1 MLYTIH
7 SSYLLCRNG
16 TYYYNRRIPIDI
28 RHIYPSS
35 RIVLSLRTRSKAVAT
50 RGANSLTAKLEDYW
64 SSIRVQSIAEKMLPT
79 VSHTESKL
87 SGINFSTATAQ
98 YLALKGVGKEK
109 YFTTYTM
116 RNSGYLIACLGDQ
129 DLMAIPSSS
138 GGKFRDALVKRGLAS
153 SSIKRIFTSV
163 RSIVSLAISEH
174 GLDTR
179 NPFANVYFP
188 ERNDTKRRLP
198 ISANHIKQVQQSCM
212 EMNDDKRHLLCLIS
226 DTGLRLSEAVGLRTQ
241 DIHLNSPIPYLSIQ
255 ENEVRRL
262 KTKQSKR
269 DIPLVGASLWAATA
283 IKETADTYYAF
294 PRYTKEGQ
302 CNANSASAA
311 LNKWLQSQVNKDA
324 VCHSFRHSLR
334 DRLRAVQCPSDITD
348 AIGGW
353 ATTNIGQGYG
363 TDNRLDVLHEWMRKI
378 AS

>member
-1 MLYTIH
+1 MMYKTPY
-7 SSYLLCRNG
+7 SYLLCRNG
-16 TYYYNRRIPIDI
+16 TYYYNRRIPKDI
-28 RHIYPSS
+28 RHIYPSI
-35 RIVLSLRTRSKAVAT
+35 RIVLSLRTRSKAAAI
-50 RGANSLTAKLEDYW
+50 RGATSLTVKLEEYW
-64 SSIRVQSIAEKMLPT
+64 STVRVKCFAEKMLPT
-79 VSHTESKL
+79 INRTDSKL
-87 SGINFSTATAQ
+87 SGIKFSTATTQ

-129 DLMAIPSSS
+129 DLMAIPSSN

-163 RSIVSLAISEH
+163 RSIVSLAMSEH
-174 GLDTR
+174 GLDMI

-212 EMNDDKRHLLCLIS
+212 KMNDDKRHLLCLIS
-226 DTGLRLSEAVGLRTQ
+226 DTGLRLSEAVGLRIQ

-283 IKETADTYYAF
+283 IKETTDTYYAF
-294 PRYTKEGQ
+294 PRYTKDGQ
-302 CNANSASAA
+302 CNANSASAT

-353 ATTNIGQGYG
+353 AATNIGQTYGAGY
-363 TDNRLDVLHEWMRKI
+363 DLDVLHEWMRKI
-378 AS
+378 TS

>member
-1 MLYTIH
+1 MMYKTPY
-7 SSYLLCRNG
+7 SYLLCRNG
-16 TYYYNRRIPIDI
+16 TYYYNRRIPKDI
-28 RHIYPSS
+28 RHIYPSI
-35 RIVLSLRTRSKAVAT
+35 RIVLSLRTRSKAAAI
-50 RGANSLTAKLEDYW
+50 RGATSLTVKLEEYW
-64 SSIRVQSIAEKMLPT
+64 STVRVKCFAEKMLPT
-79 VSHTESKL
+79 INRTDSKL
-87 SGINFSTATAQ
+87 SGIKFSTATTQ

-129 DLMAIPSSS
+129 DLMAIPSSN

-163 RSIVSLAISEH
+163 RSIVSLAMSEH
-174 GLDTR
+174 GLDMI

-212 EMNDDKRHLLCLIS
+212 KMNDDKRHLLCLIS

-283 IKETADTYYAF
+283 IKETAGSYYAF

-353 ATTNIGQGYG
+353 ATTNIGQTYGAGY
-363 TDNRLDVLHEWMRKI
+363 DLDVLHEWMRKI
-378 AS
+378 TS

>member
-1 MLYTIH
+1 
-7 SSYLLCRNG
+7 
-16 TYYYNRRIPIDI
+16 
-28 RHIYPSS
+28 
-35 RIVLSLRTRSKAVAT
+35 
-50 RGANSLTAKLEDYW
+50 
-64 SSIRVQSIAEKMLPT
+64 MLPT

-212 EMNDDKRHLLCLIS
+212 KMNDDKRHLLCLIS

-241 DIHLNSPIPYLSIQ
+241 DIHLNTPIPYLSIQ

-363 TDNRLDVLHEWMRKI
+363 TGYRLDVLHEWMRKI